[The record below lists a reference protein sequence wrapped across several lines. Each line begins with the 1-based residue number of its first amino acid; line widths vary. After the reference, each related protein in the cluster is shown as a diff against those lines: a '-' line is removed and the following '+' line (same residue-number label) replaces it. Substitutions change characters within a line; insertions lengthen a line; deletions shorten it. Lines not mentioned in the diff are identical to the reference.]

1 MWYLWTKIY
10 IYDTI
15 IKSGDDMRKFEI
27 VREDALQYGV
37 VPQKMPIRA
46 TKNSAGYDIYS
57 PIDIIIMPGTMEMI
71 WTNIKALFQED
82 EVLLLCVTS
91 GMGKH
96 GIMVANTIGVIDSDY
111 YGNISNDGNLGF
123 RLYNFGKDPYVIKVG
138 DKIGQGIFMKYLTVD
153 DEKEISSTRVGG
165 FGSTVKK

>member
-1 MWYLWTKIY
+1 
-10 IYDTI
+10 
-15 IKSGDDMRKFEI
+15 MRKFEV
-27 VREDALQYGV
+27 VREDAIKENAI
-37 VPQKMPIRA
+37 PTKMPKRA
-46 TKNSAGYDIYS
+46 TKSSAGYDIYS
-57 PIDIIIMPGTMEMI
+57 PIETTIMPHSMNMI
-71 WTNIKALFQED
+71 WTNIKAKFNND

-96 GIMVANTIGVIDSDY
+96 GIMVANTIGVIDADY

-123 RLYNFGKDPYVIKVG
+123 RLYNYSDEPYEIKVG

-153 DEKEISSTRVGG
+153 DEEEIEEVRVGG